1 MTVDVACLGILVA
14 DVVVQP
20 VDDLPAAG
28 SLGLVDGVQLHGG
41 GCALN
46 AASTAARLG
55 LRASVFGKVGAD
67 ALGGHLIGLLD
78 TRGVDTHHVLRDPR
92 TTTSASIVLVG
103 RDGER
108 TFLHA
113 PGANAEL
120 TEDEVDLD
128 ALYDARCLHAA
139 GTGLLERLDGEPLA
153 RILAGARRRGLT
165 TSLDTAWDA
174 TGRWERVVPCLPH
187 VDVVCPSLAEARG
200 VSGGEHDIPAVAAWF
215 RAHGP
220 EWVALTMGPD
230 GCYASGPGFEGRIEA
245 PDVAVVDTTG
255 AGDAFAAGLI
265 HGRLAGWG
273 FERAV
278 RFACETGALATTTVG
293 ASR

>member
-14 DVVVQP
+14 DVVVQS
-20 VDDLPAAG
+20 VDALPPAG

-46 AASTAARLG
+46 AASAAARLG

-67 ALGGHLIGLLD
+67 ALGDHLVALLD
-78 TRGVDTHHVLRDPR
+78 ARGVDTENVLRDPQ
-92 TTTSASIVLVG
+92 TTTSASIVLIAG
-103 RDGER
+103 DGER
-108 TFLHA
+108 TFLHS
-113 PGANAEL
+113 PGANAWL
-120 TEDEVDLD
+120 TEDEIDLD
-128 ALYDARCLHAA
+128 ALYAARCVHVA
-139 GTGLLERLDGEPLA
+139 GAGLMEALDGEPLA
-153 RILAGARRRGLT
+153 RILAGARQRGLA

-174 TGRWERVVPCLPH
+174 SGRWERIGPCLQH
-187 VDVVCPSLAEARG
+187 ADVVCPSLAEARG
-200 VSGGEHDIPAVAAWF
+200 VSGEHDIPAVAAWF

-230 GCYASGPGFEGRIEA
+230 GCYASGPGFEGQVEA
-245 PDVAVVDTTG
+245 PHAEVVDSTG

-265 HGRLAGWG
+265 HARLAGWD

-278 RFACETGALATTTVG
+278 RFACAAGADATTTVG